1 MGAFGSNLEK
11 MIVRSLLFALAVA
24 CSSAALA
31 QSYPA
36 KPIRI
41 VVGYP
46 PGGSGDFTTRII
58 ADELSKELSA
68 SIIVENKPGAGGSIA
83 SEFVAKAAPDGYTLL
98 NQGNHAI
105 NKGLYKNLAYDD
117 KDFIPVCRVAVG
129 TTIMVV
135 GSNSQFNTAK
145 ELIAFAKANPGK
157 LFSASAGFGSAPHLA
172 SVGFEAAAGVKFTT
186 IQFKGGGP
194 ASQSLLAGDTQVMFA
209 TSPTVMGF
217 IKAGRMRPLLVTLP
231 KGSPSI
237 PGIPGGDEAGV
248 PGFESTFWFGLYVPA
263 GTPMEIVRRLH
274 AAAAKGLAKPDIR
287 DKIALQGMDASPS
300 ASPEA
305 FAAEIRAEAPMWE
318 RVIRESGAKVE

>member
-1 MGAFGSNLEK
+1 MGARRFNFAN
-11 MIVRSLLFALAVA
+11 MIGRSLLFALAA
-24 CSSAALA
+24 AISSLALA
-31 QSYPA
+31 QSYPT

-46 PGGSGDFTTRII
+46 PGGSGDFTTRLI
-58 ADELSKELSA
+58 ADELGKELGA
-68 SIIVENKPGAGGSIA
+68 TIVVENKPGAGGSIA
-83 SEFVAKAAPDGYTLL
+83 SEF
-98 NQGNHAI
+98 
-105 NKGLYKNLAYDD
+105 GLYKNLAYDD
-117 KDFIPVCRVAVG
+117 KDFIPICRVAVG
-129 TTIMVV
+129 TTILVV
-135 GSNSQFNTAK
+135 PNNSPFNSAK

-172 SVGFEAAAGVKFTT
+172 SVGFETAAGVKFTT

-217 IKAGRMRPLLVTLP
+217 IKGGRMRPLLVTVP

-248 PGFESTFWFGLYVPA
+248 PGFESTFWFGLYAPA
-263 GTPMEIVRRLH
+263 GTSMEIVRRLH
-274 AAAAKGLAKPDIR
+274 AAAAKGLAKQEIR
-287 DKIALQGMDASPS
+287 DKIAQQGMDASPS

-318 RVIRESGAKVE
+318 RVIRESGAKVD

>member
-1 MGAFGSNLEK
+1 MK
-11 MIVRSLLFALAVA
+11 KLLGLVFICL
-24 CSSAALA
+24 SAWANA
-31 QSYPA
+31 QTYPA

-46 PGGSGDFTTRII
+46 PGGSGDFTTRLI
-58 ADELSKELSA
+58 ADELGKELGA
-68 SIIVENKPGAGGSIA
+68 TIIVENKPGAGGSIA

-105 NKGLYKNLAYDD
+105 NKNLYKTLSYDD
-117 KDFIPVCRVAVG
+117 KDFTPVCRVAVG

-135 GSNSQFNTAK
+135 SSNSPFSSAQ
-145 ELIAFAKANPGK
+145 ELIAYAKANPGK

-172 SVGFEAAAGVKFTT
+172 SVGFESAAGIKFTT

-209 TSPTVMGF
+209 TSPTVTGF
-217 IKAGRMRPLLVTLP
+217 IKGGRMRGLLVTLP

-237 PGIPGGDEAGV
+237 PGIPGGDAAGV
-248 PGFESTFWFGLYVPA
+248 PGFESTFWFGLYAPA

-274 AAAAKGLAKPDIR
+274 AAAAKGLSKPEVR
-287 DKIALQGMDASPS
+287 EKIALQGMDASPS

>member
-1 MGAFGSNLEK
+1 MRIFAVLA
-11 MIVRSLLFALAVA
+11 LCLFSTLGF
-24 CSSAALA
+24 S
-31 QSYPA
+31 QNYPV

-46 PGGSGDFTTRII
+46 PGGSGDFTTRLI
-58 ADELSKELSA
+58 ADELGRELGA
-68 SIIVENKPGAGGSIA
+68 TIIVENKPGAGGSIA
-83 SEFVAKAAPDGYTLL
+83 SEFVAKSAPDGYTLL

-105 NKGLYKNLAYDD
+105 NKNLYKTLGYDD
-117 KDFIPVCRVAVG
+117 KDFTPVCRVAVG
-129 TTIMVV
+129 TTILVV
-135 GSNSQFNTAK
+135 ASNSPFNSAK
-145 ELIAFAKANPGK
+145 ELIDYAKANPGR

-172 SVGFEAAAGVKFTT
+172 SVGFETAAGIKFTT

-209 TSPTVMGF
+209 TSPTVTGF
-217 IKAGRMRPLLVTLP
+217 IKAGRMRGLLVTLP

-237 PGIPGGDEAGV
+237 PGIPGGDAAGV
-248 PGFESTFWFGLYVPA
+248 PGFESTFWFGLYAPA

-274 AAAAKGLAKPDIR
+274 AAAAKGLAKPDVR

-300 ASPEA
+300 ASPGA

>member
-1 MGAFGSNLEK
+1 M
-11 MIVRSLLFALAVA
+11 RPSLFVAVASILFSTLAVA
-24 CSSAALA
+24 
-31 QSYPA
+31 QGYPA

-46 PGGSGDFTTRII
+46 PGGSGDFTTRLI
-58 ADELSKELSA
+58 ADELGKELGA
-68 SIIVENKPGAGGSIA
+68 TMVVENKPGAGGSIA
-83 SEFVAKAAPDGYTLL
+83 SEFVAKSAPDGYTIL

-105 NKGLYKNLAYDD
+105 NKNLYKNLGYDD

-135 GSNSQFNTAK
+135 SNTSPFNTAK
-145 ELIAFAKANPGK
+145 DLIAFAKANPGK

-172 SVGFEAAAGVKFTT
+172 SVGFESSAGVKFTT
-186 IQFKGGGP
+186 IQYKGGGP

-237 PGIPGGDEAGV
+237 PGIPGGNEAGV

-263 GTPMEIVRRLH
+263 GTPMDIVRRLH
-274 AAAAKGLAKPDIR
+274 AAAAKGLAKQDVR
-287 DKIALQGMDASPS
+287 DKIAQQGMDASPS

-318 RVIRESGAKVE
+318 RVIRDSGAKVE

>member
-1 MGAFGSNLEK
+1 MSP
-11 MIVRSLLFALAVA
+11 SLVFALASVFVSTLA
-24 CSSAALA
+24 VA

-46 PGGSGDFTTRII
+46 PGGSGDFTTRLI
-58 ADELSKELSA
+58 ADELGKELGA
-68 SIIVENKPGAGGSIA
+68 TIVVENKPGAGGSIA
-83 SEFVAKAAPDGYTLL
+83 SELVAKSPPDGYTIL

-105 NKGLYKNLAYDD
+105 NKNLYKKLGYDD
-117 KDFIPVCRVAVG
+117 KDFTPICRVAVG
-129 TTIMVV
+129 TTILVV
-135 GSNSQFNTAK
+135 PSNSPFNSARD
-145 ELIAFAKANPGK
+145 LIAFAKANPAK
-157 LFSASAGFGSAPHLA
+157 LFAASAGFGSAPHLA
-172 SVGFEAAAGVKFTT
+172 SVGFESSAGVKFTT
-186 IQFKGGGP
+186 IQYKGGGP

-248 PGFESTFWFGLYVPA
+248 PGFESTFWFGLYAPA
-263 GTPMEIVRRLH
+263 GTSMDIVRRLH
-274 AAAAKGLAKPDIR
+274 AATAKSLAKQEIR
-287 DKIALQGMDASPS
+287 DKIAQQGMDASPS

>member
-1 MGAFGSNLEK
+1 MRIFFL
-11 MIVRSLLFALAVA
+11 VVLCLF
-24 CSSAALA
+24 SSCGFS
-31 QSYPA
+31 QTYPA
-36 KPIRI
+36 KPIRL

-58 ADELSKELSA
+58 ADELSKDLGMT
-68 SIIVENKPGAGGSIA
+68 IIVENKPGAGGSIA
-83 SEFVAKAAPDGYTLL
+83 SEFVARSAPDGYTLL

-105 NKGLYKNLAYDD
+105 NRNLYKNLGYDD
-117 KDFIPVCRVAVG
+117 KDFTPVCRVALG
-129 TTIMVV
+129 TTILVV
-135 GSNSQFNTAK
+135 GNSSPFNSAK
-145 ELIAFAKANPGK
+145 ELIAYAKANPGK

-172 SVGFEAAAGVKFTT
+172 SVGFESAAGIKFTT

-217 IKAGRMRPLLVTLP
+217 IKGGRMRPLLVTLP

-248 PGFESTFWFGLYVPA
+248 PGFESTFWFGLYAPA
-263 GTPMEIVRRLH
+263 GTPMDIVRRLH
-274 AAAAKGLAKPDIR
+274 AAAAKALAKLEVR
-287 DKIALQGMDASPS
+287 EKIALQGMDASPS
-300 ASPEA
+300 ASPEV

>member
-1 MGAFGSNLEK
+1 
-11 MIVRSLLFALAVA
+11 VRGLFAAVLIGFSTWA
-24 CSSAALA
+24 NA
-31 QSYPA
+31 QTYPV

-58 ADELSKELSA
+58 GDELSKELGSA
-68 SIIVENKPGAGGSIA
+68 IIVENKPGAGGSIA
-83 SEFVAKAAPDGYTLL
+83 SEFVAKASPDGYTLL

-105 NKGLYKNLAYDD
+105 NKNLYKTLSYDD

-135 GSNSQFNTAK
+135 GNNSPFNSAK
-145 ELIAFAKANPGK
+145 DLIAYAKANPGT

-172 SVGFEAAAGVKFTT
+172 SVGFESAAGIKFTT

-217 IKAGRMRPLLVTLP
+217 IKGARMRPLLVTVP

-248 PGFESTFWFGLYVPA
+248 PGFESTFWFGLYAPA
-263 GTPMEIVRRLH
+263 GTPMDIVRRLH
-274 AAAAKGLAKPDIR
+274 AAAAKGLAKPEVR
-287 DKIALQGMDASPS
+287 EKIALQGMDASPS